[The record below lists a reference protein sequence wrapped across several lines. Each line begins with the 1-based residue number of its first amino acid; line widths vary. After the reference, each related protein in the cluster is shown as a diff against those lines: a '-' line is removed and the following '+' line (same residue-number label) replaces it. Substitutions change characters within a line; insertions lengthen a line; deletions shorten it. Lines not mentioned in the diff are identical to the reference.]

1 MDFGRTGLYK
11 EHPCV
16 VSTGRFGNLKRKSE
30 SLYYYLWPQCAD
42 LFTSPTPTHPPIRT
56 IIFLDANLKMRKNR
70 YFLKIPTA
78 FSSTTRSSSPVLYRC
93 VYSWLYLTLRRTKK
107 ISLEI
112 CLDWTGWK
120 LGIGHSPLHPTPP
133 HPHEAP
139 PTQHSL
145 CAPEDLSLAICPRI
159 VLRAVCRAGP
169 RRSCGYS

>member
-1 MDFGRTGLYK
+1 MAAVRRPLHQPHPHPPAHQDYYIFGRKFENEKKSLL
-11 EHPCV
+11 
-16 VSTGRFGNLKRKSE
+16 LKNSD
-30 SLYYYLWPQCAD
+30 SFFFYYSFIISCIIQMRVFVA
-42 LFTSPTPTHPPIRT
+42 LFNAET
-56 IIFLDANLKMRKNR
+56 N
-70 YFLKIPTA
+70 
-78 FSSTTRSSSPVLYRC
+78 
-93 VYSWLYLTLRRTKK
+93 KK